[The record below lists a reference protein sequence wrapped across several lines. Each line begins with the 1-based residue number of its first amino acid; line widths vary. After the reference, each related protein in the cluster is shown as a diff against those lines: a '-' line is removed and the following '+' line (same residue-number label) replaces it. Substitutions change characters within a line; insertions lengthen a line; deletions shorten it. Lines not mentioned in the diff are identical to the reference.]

1 MVRQESHT
9 FESEIKTML
18 SVVNAQNTL
27 EDIISSYEMRI
38 QSVEALLE
46 TTHRFLLDF
55 QDSVFDERQER
66 EKINHQLRENL
77 AQNGSLRKKD
87 FDSMISPM
95 SSQQEQQEREV
106 RNLSKSY
113 LSEQATLVRE
123 LRESLKSFQ
132 AALADGEAQRVREF
146 QVVIKDILSKQEK
159 RKREVTSRLKRFQK
173 EQQEM
178 STMLKSLLE
187 KGRELRIKDLKSTLA
202 EFKRQCKQRLAC
214 RRERKENVQ
223 NMLKGF
229 RRERLRRVGD
239 RLALPA
245 KS

>member
-1 MVRQESHT
+1 MVRQESLSC
-9 FESEIKTML
+9 ESGIKTML
-18 SVVNAQNTL
+18 SVVNEQNTL

-38 QSVEALLE
+38 QSVESLLE

-55 QDSVFDERQER
+55 QDSVFDKHQER

-77 AQNGSLRKKD
+77 AKNGSLRKKD
-87 FDSMISPM
+87 FDSMISPI
-95 SSQQEQQEREV
+95 SSRQDQQEREV

-113 LSEQATLVRE
+113 LNEQTILARE
-123 LRESLKSFQ
+123 PRESLKSFQ
-132 AALADGEAQRVREF
+132 TALANGEAQRVREF
-146 QVVIKDILSKQEK
+146 QAVIKDILAKQEK
-159 RKREVTSRLKRFQK
+159 RKQEVTSWLKQFQK

-178 STMLKSLLE
+178 ARMLKNLLD

-202 EFKRQCKQRLAC
+202 EFKKECKQRIAC

-223 NMLKGF
+223 SMLKGF
-229 RRERLRRVGD
+229 RRERLRRIGD